1 MNAARGH
8 GRPAVFL
15 DRDGVLNEDSGY
27 VGRPEAVRWLPGV
40 PRALAALR
48 RAGWLLVVVS
58 NQSGIARGYF
68 DHKAVDAL
76 HAWMNAQLRPL
87 GAQLDAFYY
96 CPHHPDI
103 GGPCACRKPA
113 PGLLLRAAAE
123 LSIALDHSWMIG
135 DKMSDAAAGRAAG
148 CRPILIGTAPA
159 AGDSPPLLHAPDL
172 AAAARLILNGAP
184 LPPVPDL

>member
-1 MNAARGH
+1 MSTAQEQ

-15 DRDGVLNEDSGY
+15 DRDGVLNEDTGY
-27 VGRPEAVRWLPGV
+27 VGRPEDFRWLPGV

-48 RAGWLLVVVS
+48 RAGLPLVVVT
-58 NQSGIARGYF
+58 NQSGIARGYY
-68 DHKAVDAL
+68 DAAAVNAL

-87 GAQLDAFYY
+87 GAHIDAFYF

-103 GGPCACRKPA
+103 DGPCACRKPA
-113 PGLLLRAAAE
+113 PGLLLRAAAD
-123 LSIALDHSWMIG
+123 LAIALDQSWMIG

-148 CRPILIGTAPA
+148 CRPVLIT
-159 AGDSPPLLHAPDL
+159 DSPAEAGKDSLPAAPDL
-172 AAAARLILNGAP
+172 AAAVRLILNGAP